1 MQRTGAGSECCEAV
15 VARTYLATQAVM
27 GLVGVRSWL
36 ASRVTCGLVR
46 DWVVSCA
53 LSWDH
58 RLGDSDRLL
67 VSFSSLPESSVV
79 FDSSVSP
86 MTTHA
91 QQTDTP
97 VRPIRL
103 KVSATMVS
111 AAAGANTLTHV
122 PGRRQRQVSPRVSQE
137 QDAYHIL
144 EATEIARPYD
154 PTEH

>member
-1 MQRTGAGSECCEAV
+1 VQRTGAGSERCEAL
-15 VARTYLATQAVM
+15 VARAHLAAQAVM

-36 ASRVTCGLVR
+36 SSRVTCGLVR

-79 FDSSVSP
+79 FDNAVSP
-86 MTTHA
+86 RTTQA
-91 QQTDTP
+91 QQTDRL

-103 KVSATMVS
+103 QVSATMVR
-111 AAAGANTLTHV
+111 AAAEANTLTHV
-122 PGRRQRQVSPRVSQE
+122 PGRKQKQVSSRVSQE